1 MVDEYA
7 IKQAFSKVREDFEL
21 LRKEINE
28 VKNSANGTSE
38 IQDLKNKL
46 EQLKI
51 QLTEVVSPEDGPSL
65 KINST
70 EKKEAKKK
78 DESREQVISPE
89 KVPISKESN
98 EMEED
103 LQEVNALADEYY

>member
-70 EKKEAKKK
+70 EKK